1 MMILAE
7 KIMNLRKK
15 MGWSQEELAE
25 QLGVSRQSVSKWES
39 AQSLP
44 DMDKIVKMS
53 SVFSVSTDYLLKDEL
68 SDLDD
73 RVPQVEQE
81 DTGLRRVTMEE
92 ASKYMEIRTG
102 SAPTMALSTLL
113 CVASPIVMLFL
124 IALSESPLVKISENA
139 AVGTGLCVLIIMVA
153 LGVVGFI
160 RAASAVSDFAF
171 LEKESFETEYGVSS
185 VVRKRKEDYKE
196 HYTRIN
202 TISTVLC
209 IVSVIPLFISI
220 CFNAPDF
227 VFVMDVCFILLMV
240 AIASYGFVATGTVMG
255 CFNKLLEEGDYT
267 RAEKSRS
274 HWSAGFNTIYWLS
287 VTALFLVFQFLIP
300 GGWSESWKIWPIAGV
315 LFAVLRVI
323 INTVSKK

>member
-1 MMILAE
+1 MILAE
-7 KIMNLRKK
+7 KIVNLRKK

-39 AQSLP
+39 EQSLP

-53 SVFSVSTDYLLKDEL
+53 TVFSVSTDYLLKDEL

-73 RVPQVEQE
+73 RIPQVEQE

-92 ASKYMEIRTG
+92 ASRYMDIRTR
-102 SAPTMALSTLL
+102 SASGIALSTLF

-139 AVGTGLCVLIIMVA
+139 AVGAGLCVLILMVA

-160 RAASAVSDFAF
+160 KTSAAASDFAF
-171 LEKESFETEYGVSS
+171 LEKEPFETEYGVSS

-196 HYTRIN
+196 RYTRIN
-202 TISTVLC
+202 TICTVMC

-240 AIASYGFVATGTVMG
+240 AFASYGFVLASTVMG

-267 RAEKSRS
+267 RAEKSAS
-274 HWSAGFNTIYWLS
+274 PIFAGFNTIYWLS
-287 VTALFLVFQFLIP
+287 VTALFMVFQFLIP
-300 GGWSESWKIWPIAGV
+300 GKWADAWKIWPIAGV
-315 LFAVLRVI
+315 LFAVFRI
-323 INTVSKK
+323 ILNSIKRK

>member
-1 MMILAE
+1 MILAE

-25 QLGVSRQSVSKWES
+25 KLGVSRQSVSKWES

-68 SDLDD
+68 TDLED

-92 ASKYMEIRTG
+92 ASRYMEIRTG
-102 SAPTMALSTLL
+102 SARSMGLSTLL

-124 IALSESPLVKISENA
+124 IALSESPLVNISENA

-153 LGVVGFI
+153 LGVMGFI
-160 RAASAVSDFAF
+160 RTSSAASDFAF
-171 LEKESFETEYGVSS
+171 LEKEPFETEYGVSG
-185 VVRKRKEDYKE
+185 VVRKRKDEYKE
-196 HYTRIN
+196 RYTRTN

-209 IVSVIPLFISI
+209 ICSVIPLFLSI

-227 VFVMDVCFILLMV
+227 VYVMDVCFILLMV
-240 AIASYGFVATGTVMG
+240 AVACYGFVVANTVMG

-274 HWSAGFNTIYWLS
+274 PMAAGFNVIYWLS

-315 LFAVLRVI
+315 LFAILRII
-323 INTVSKK
+323 INMIRRK